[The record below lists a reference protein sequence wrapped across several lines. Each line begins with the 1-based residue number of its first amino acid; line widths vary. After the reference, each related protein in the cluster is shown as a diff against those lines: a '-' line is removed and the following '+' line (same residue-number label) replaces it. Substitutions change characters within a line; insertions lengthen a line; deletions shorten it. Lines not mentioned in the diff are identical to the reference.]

1 MGGSVSLSSISNKL
15 FGRRQIAR
23 QQQPNNSEGIRR
35 PLLSNNSLSHTTQ
48 GRNRQTQQGKQ
59 SNFRPNVGIFN
70 SKLNVSTSLSAGP
83 ARATVSPVETAS
95 ASTSLSASPARA
107 TVSPVET
114 ASASA
119 STSLSAGPAAPQL
132 SIEQIRSKMNLYC
145 FKKSR
150 NIVQIHQRHAT
161 TCANVLNKGFDAKG
175 SIGELAPNT
184 SLSAIGIQQCMQVS
198 DFLLCCKSR
207 NIDYITSQDY
217 QTIDA
222 LKPKNRINNAIQ
234 LNANSNQNQKNRNNS
249 KKTIRKSDLI
259 NLITDISIEESLK
272 NLIID
277 KLNEEIKEESLN
289 LVKYKMFLDMFPV
302 WKITVD
308 ESTLSLLNNIGTNF
322 TIKDQVELIQKKELR
337 PMLIFCCS
345 ELLRTQQTLF
355 ITYFDIIKDYLKNR
369 RKIIVLF
376 WLNEQH
382 FSKMTN
388 ADNFVVS
395 LAHTKQQWKYFI
407 KRIKNLEFDKDFM
420 ENIGREVGQANLE
433 EFSKKLNL
441 EEKLQTSTAFSKKAI
456 NYEEWEDI
464 FYVSP
469 HIYLI
474 RDSKARLL
482 ENFSFDNRR
491 FSSGKSKFIVGK
503 KMWDP
508 KEMYRELPAILS
520 QYLLDSTIITH
531 DSDYGVDFY
540 EERIGPDVKM
550 NIVFV
555 SHHSSGENTIKY
567 ATNEASVAIFKEKQ
581 QLMNCELVIL
591 PKGGI
596 LGKKEYGREF
606 GGVNDDEYTNLV
618 KTAIKNLINEYT
630 RLRIISGNEQI
641 NSIMRI
647 IASLDSA
654 IEQNLELS
662 SHIQQLEN
670 SRIML
675 LNKLYPRQ
683 DSISENY
690 NIKLRISLIEKMIIY
705 SKYLNSLRVIV
716 QNTHQPAFSLKNRI
730 FPVGFY
736 DSIIT
741 STVKRKN
748 KTKQFR
754 EIYPLFILYNSQ
766 LGIFFTPLDVIKQE
780 VAIIPDVIMPS
791 SPPAASQ
798 HVGGI
803 FGFGKKERPQS
814 VVNQGPQTG
823 IQLSSQIFSLS
834 SPFSEFLDMTLD
846 EYINFLETSNKILIQ
861 INGMYNPQQSVTN
874 VPAGVASAAV
884 EHPEGNGNTYFYDY
898 KKLSEI
904 INGIIS
910 KIVQYNSLKKKIY
923 NESKKKLK
931 NNIQKSNLNIDLK
944 SFHQNTIPIYKE
956 QTLLDYLREK
966 FDTKTLVHNLGR
978 CLFDFCATTE
988 PARNKLRQIVREKLK
1003 LEVGEKDYKKIFK
1016 LEAERQL
1023 QKFID
1028 DYEKEHGVLQENST
1042 QKVIPISKGLFP
1054 TKESKQQI
1062 LQDIKLIKKSSRS
1075 DEPAEDL
1082 YKKMDMYKKYNIID
1096 NLIYL
1101 RIKLLIREFNSK
1113 NKNTTNK
1120 AIKQRLI
1127 NEYREKIF
1135 NILRPYQKKLLDS
1148 IINKNIRH
1156 KNNEKSEK
1164 IQNKNKGTVNIT
1176 NTPVPLKKS
1185 KYIVIKNK
1193 NSIPQNYIKYQNI
1206 PTDQR
1211 R

>member
-35 PLLSNNSLSHTTQ
+35 PLLSNNSLSPHTTQ

-184 SLSAIGIQQCMQVS
+184 SLTAIGIQQCMQVS
-198 DFLLCCKSR
+198 DFLLYCKSR
-207 NIDYITSQDY
+207 NIDYITSQEY

-222 LKPKNRINNAIQ
+222 LKPKNRINNAIK

-259 NLITDISIEESLK
+259 NLITDISIEKSLK
-272 NLIID
+272 TSIID

-308 ESTLSLLNNIGTNF
+308 ESTLSLLNKIGTNF

-596 LGKKEYGREF
+596 LGKKEYEREF

-630 RLRIISGNEQI
+630 RLGRISGNEQI
-641 NSIMRI
+641 NSIIRI
-647 IASLDSA
+647 IASLDSV
-654 IEQNLELS
+654 IEQNPELS

-683 DSISENY
+683 DSISENS

-861 INGMYNPQQSVTN
+861 INGMYNPQQSVPN

-904 INGIIS
+904 INGINGIIS

-923 NESKKKLK
+923 K
-931 NNIQKSNLNIDLK
+931 
-944 SFHQNTIPIYKE
+944 
-956 QTLLDYLREK
+956 
-966 FDTKTLVHNLGR
+966 
-978 CLFDFCATTE
+978 
-988 PARNKLRQIVREKLK
+988 
-1003 LEVGEKDYKKIFK
+1003 
-1016 LEAERQL
+1016 
-1023 QKFID
+1023 
-1028 DYEKEHGVLQENST
+1028 
-1042 QKVIPISKGLFP
+1042 KVI
-1054 TKESKQQI
+1054 
-1062 LQDIKLIKKSSRS
+1062 
-1075 DEPAEDL
+1075 
-1082 YKKMDMYKKYNIID
+1082 
-1096 NLIYL
+1096 
-1101 RIKLLIREFNSK
+1101 
-1113 NKNTTNK
+1113 
-1120 AIKQRLI
+1120 
-1127 NEYREKIF
+1127 
-1135 NILRPYQKKLLDS
+1135 S
-1148 IINKNIRH
+1148 IMI
-1156 KNNEKSEK
+1156 
-1164 IQNKNKGTVNIT
+1164 
-1176 NTPVPLKKS
+1176 
-1185 KYIVIKNK
+1185 
-1193 NSIPQNYIKYQNI
+1193 
-1206 PTDQR
+1206 
-1211 R
+1211 

>member
-1 MGGSVSLSSISNKL
+1 
-15 FGRRQIAR
+15 
-23 QQQPNNSEGIRR
+23 
-35 PLLSNNSLSHTTQ
+35 
-48 GRNRQTQQGKQ
+48 
-59 SNFRPNVGIFN
+59 
-70 SKLNVSTSLSAGP
+70 
-83 ARATVSPVETAS
+83 
-95 ASTSLSASPARA
+95 
-107 TVSPVET
+107 
-114 ASASA
+114 
-119 STSLSAGPAAPQL
+119 
-132 SIEQIRSKMNLYC
+132 
-145 FKKSR
+145 
-150 NIVQIHQRHAT
+150 
-161 TCANVLNKGFDAKG
+161 
-175 SIGELAPNT
+175 
-184 SLSAIGIQQCMQVS
+184 
-198 DFLLCCKSR
+198 
-207 NIDYITSQDY
+207 
-217 QTIDA
+217 
-222 LKPKNRINNAIQ
+222 
-234 LNANSNQNQKNRNNS
+234 
-249 KKTIRKSDLI
+249 
-259 NLITDISIEESLK
+259 
-272 NLIID
+272 
-277 KLNEEIKEESLN
+277 
-289 LVKYKMFLDMFPV
+289 
-302 WKITVD
+302 
-308 ESTLSLLNNIGTNF
+308 
-322 TIKDQVELIQKKELR
+322 
-337 PMLIFCCS
+337 
-345 ELLRTQQTLF
+345 
-355 ITYFDIIKDYLKNR
+355 
-369 RKIIVLF
+369 
-376 WLNEQH
+376 
-382 FSKMTN
+382 
-388 ADNFVVS
+388 
-395 LAHTKQQWKYFI
+395 
-407 KRIKNLEFDKDFM
+407 
-420 ENIGREVGQANLE
+420 
-433 EFSKKLNL
+433 
-441 EEKLQTSTAFSKKAI
+441 
-456 NYEEWEDI
+456 
-464 FYVSP
+464 
-469 HIYLI
+469 
-474 RDSKARLL
+474 
-482 ENFSFDNRR
+482 
-491 FSSGKSKFIVGK
+491 
-503 KMWDP
+503 
-508 KEMYRELPAILS
+508 MYRELPAILS

-846 EYINFLETSNKILIQ
+846 DYKLFLEKSKEILVKI
-861 INGMYNPQQSVTN
+861 NEMYNPQQSVPN
-874 VPAGVASAAV
+874 VQAGVASAAV
-884 EHPEGNGNTYFYDY
+884 ERPKGNNYFYDY
-898 KKLSEI
+898 QKLIEI
-904 INGIIS
+904 VNIIIQRIN
-910 KIVQYNSLKKKIY
+910 QYNQSHKKA
-923 NESKKKLK
+923 
-931 NNIQKSNLNIDLK
+931 KSNT
-944 SFHQNTIPIYKE
+944 NTLIN
-956 QTLLDYLREK
+956 QTSTNNQGKALAKALVQSVYVPAKLLDYLREK

-1003 LEVGEKDYKKIFK
+1003 LEIGEKDYKKIFK

-1042 QKVIPISKGLFP
+1042 EKVIPISKGLFS

-1062 LQDIKLIKKSSRS
+1062 LEDIKLINKTSTS

-1101 RIKLLIREFNSK
+1101 RIKLLIRELDSK

-1120 AIKQRLI
+1120 AIKQRLS
-1127 NEYREKIF
+1127 NEYIEKIF